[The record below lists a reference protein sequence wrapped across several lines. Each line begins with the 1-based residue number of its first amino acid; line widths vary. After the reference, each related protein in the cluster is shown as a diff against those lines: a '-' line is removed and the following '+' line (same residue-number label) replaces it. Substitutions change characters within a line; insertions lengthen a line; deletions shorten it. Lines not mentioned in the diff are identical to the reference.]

1 MAGTAA
7 HRRKVLE
14 RRLAIQ
20 ERAMILAEWYV
31 IHPVAWSNYQKHGRG
46 LIILEPQ
53 EDGITWKYL
62 PEADLARLDPDGDA
76 LAMVRRYRPQTE
88 VVCLFARSDGAS
100 CHLVR
105 SPRPNE
111 LGH

>member
-1 MAGTAA
+1 MAGKAA
-7 HRRKVLE
+7 HQRKVIE
-14 RRLAIQ
+14 QRLAIQ

-46 LIILEPQ
+46 LVILDPQ

-62 PEADLARLDPDGDA
+62 PEAELARLDPGGDA
-76 LAMVRRYRPQTE
+76 LAMVRRYRPQTQ

-100 CHLVR
+100 CHLV
-105 SPRPNE
+105 SNPYPNE